1 MYISCIKLIPIY
13 NIYINQYKYYT
24 SIAHDV
30 ITTEPPVLHCCT
42 LKTPTKLAVIS
53 DQSNGVKLKK
63 NPLMISING
72 NIGSGK
78 STILEHLE
86 IYFKHIDSD
95 ISMNDSNTN
104 HINTHNIMFLKEPV
118 DEWSTIQD
126 ASGETILSK
135 FYKDPAKYAF
145 AFQIMAYATR
155 LNLIRK
161 TILENPKCAVLI
173 CERSLEA
180 DKQIFANMLHDDGL
194 IDDVSY
200 QIYCRN
206 FSEYAPD
213 FKVDKNVYIDASA
226 EVCFSRIAKRS
237 RNGESNIELAYLQK
251 CKKYHDS
258 WLVDKSTDF
267 TSDNTIGSD
276 LTGPVLHL
284 NTDTDVVYDLND
296 PDDLG
301 ISWIK
306 QIVEFIRL

>member
-1 MYISCIKLIPIY
+1 MFCNTTTSSNTTCANTTTDSITISSIPI
-13 NIYINQYKYYT
+13 K
-24 SIAHDV
+24 
-30 ITTEPPVLHCCT
+30 
-42 LKTPTKLAVIS
+42 
-53 DQSNGVKLKK
+53 KK

-86 IYFKHIDSD
+86 KYYDY
-95 ISMNDSNTN
+95 TGRGR
-104 HINTHNIMFLKEPV
+104 NILFLKEPV
-118 DEWSTIQD
+118 DEWSTIRD

-155 LNLIRK
+155 LNMIRQ
-161 TILENPKCAVLI
+161 TILDNPECCVLI

-226 EVCFSRIAKRS
+226 EVCYSRIAKRS
-237 RNGESNIELAYLQK
+237 RSGETNIELAYLQK
-251 CKKYHDS
+251 CKKYHDEWLVPCS
-258 WLVDKSTDF
+258 DSVLVDKND
-267 TSDNTIGSD
+267 
-276 LTGPVLHL
+276 VLHL
-284 NTDTDVVYDLND
+284 NTDADVVYDLMD

-306 QIVEFIRL
+306 QIIEFISQ

>member
-1 MYISCIKLIPIY
+1 
-13 NIYINQYKYYT
+13 
-24 SIAHDV
+24 
-30 ITTEPPVLHCCT
+30 
-42 LKTPTKLAVIS
+42 
-53 DQSNGVKLKK
+53 
-63 NPLMISING
+63 MISING

-86 IYFKHIDSD
+86 KYY
-95 ISMNDSNTN
+95 N
-104 HINTHNIMFLKEPV
+104 HSGLGKNILFLKEPV
-118 DEWSTIQD
+118 DEWSKICD

-145 AFQIMAYATR
+145 AFQVMAYATR
-155 LNLIRK
+155 LNMIRK
-161 TILENPKCAVLI
+161 TILENPECTVLI

-226 EVCFSRIAKRS
+226 DVCYSRIAKRS
-237 RNGESNIELAYLQK
+237 RSGESNIELAYLEK
-251 CKKYHDS
+251 CKKYHDE
-258 WLVDKSTDF
+258 WLVHSVEGDVVAKQMVDKTV
-267 TSDNTIGSD
+267 
-276 LTGPVLHL
+276 VLHL
-284 NTDTDVVYDLND
+284 NTNEDVVYDLTD
-296 PDDLG
+296 PTDLG

-306 QIVEFIRL
+306 QIVEFISVK

>member
-1 MYISCIKLIPIY
+1 MS
-13 NIYINQYKYYT
+13 
-24 SIAHDV
+24 SF
-30 ITTEPPVLHCCT
+30 TTATATATANAPD
-42 LKTPTKLAVIS
+42 LKRR
-53 DQSNGVKLKK
+53 K

-86 IYFKHIDSD
+86 RYYKHID
-95 ISMNDSNTN
+95 TA
-104 HINTHNIMFLKEPV
+104 TCANIMFLKEPV
-118 DEWSTIQD
+118 DEWSTIRD
-126 ASGETILSK
+126 AAGETILSK

-161 TILENPKCAVLI
+161 TILDNPDCTILI

-251 CKKYHDS
+251 CKKYHDL
-258 WLVDKSTDF
+258 WLVDKSTDLHLVDDS
-267 TSDNTIGSD
+267 TDLHLVDSTISSDY
-276 LTGPVLHL
+276 VLHL
-284 NTDTDVVYDLND
+284 NTDMDVVYDLND

>member
-1 MYISCIKLIPIY
+1 MSSFTT
-13 NIYINQYKYYT
+13 T
-24 SIAHDV
+24 STTSNSTDM
-30 ITTEPPVLHCCT
+30 ITTGP
-42 LKTPTKLAVIS
+42 KR
-53 DQSNGVKLKK
+53 QK
-63 NPLMISING
+63 NPLIISING

-78 STILEHLE
+78 STILDHLE
-86 IYFKHIDSD
+86 LYYKHIDCAATGSG
-95 ISMNDSNTN
+95 SR
-104 HINTHNIMFLKEPV
+104 NIMFLKEPV
-118 DEWSTIQD
+118 DEWSTIRD
-126 ASGETILSK
+126 AAGETILSK

-155 LNLIRK
+155 LNMIRK
-161 TILENPKCAVLI
+161 TILENPECTILI

-251 CKKYHDS
+251 CKKYHDE
-258 WLVDKSTDF
+258 WLVNGLSEW
-267 TSDNTIGSD
+267 TSENTVSSD
-276 LTGPVLHL
+276 SVLHL
-284 NTDTDVVYDLND
+284 NTDADVVYDLLD

-301 ISWIK
+301 VSWIK
-306 QIVEFIRL
+306 QIVDFIRA

>member
-1 MYISCIKLIPIY
+1 MFC
-13 NIYINQYKYYT
+13 NTTT
-24 SIAHDV
+24 SSN
-30 ITTEPPVLHCCT
+30 TTCANT
-42 LKTPTKLAVIS
+42 TTDSIVIS
-53 DQSNGVKLKK
+53 SAPIKKK

-86 IYFKHIDSD
+86 KYYDY
-95 ISMNDSNTN
+95 TGRGR
-104 HINTHNIMFLKEPV
+104 NILFLKEPV
-118 DEWSTIQD
+118 DEWSTICD

-145 AFQIMAYATR
+145 AFQVMAYATR
-155 LNLIRK
+155 LNMIRK
-161 TILENPKCAVLI
+161 TILENPECRVLI

-226 EVCFSRIAKRS
+226 EVCYSRIAKRS
-237 RNGESNIELAYLQK
+237 RSGETNIELAYLQK
-251 CKKYHDS
+251 CKKYHDE
-258 WLVDKSTDF
+258 WLVHDLH
-267 TSDNTIGSD
+267 SDNTMIVD
-276 LTGPVLHL
+276 KTDVLHL
-284 NTDTDVVYDLND
+284 NTNQDVHYDLND
-296 PDDLG
+296 PNDLG
-301 ISWIK
+301 VSWIK
-306 QIVEFIRL
+306 QIVEFIHNA

>member
-1 MYISCIKLIPIY
+1 MNSTSCV
-13 NIYINQYKYYT
+13 NIT
-24 SIAHDV
+24 DSS
-30 ITTEPPVLHCCT
+30 TTTIDSTVT
-42 LKTPTKLAVIS
+42 VAVTVGIR
-53 DQSNGVKLKK
+53 KK

-86 IYFKHIDSD
+86 KYYDF
-95 ISMNDSNTN
+95 TGRGR
-104 HINTHNIMFLKEPV
+104 NILFLKEPV
-118 DEWSTIQD
+118 EEWSTICD

-145 AFQIMAYATR
+145 AFQVMAYATR
-155 LNLIRK
+155 LNMIRK
-161 TILENPKCAVLI
+161 TIMENPECRVLI

-226 EVCFSRIAKRS
+226 EVCYSRIAKRS
-237 RNGESNIELAYLQK
+237 RCGETNIELAYLQK
-251 CKKYHDS
+251 CKKYHDE
-258 WLVDKSTDF
+258 WLVPDLNARLVPDIDARLVPNLVPNHNQLVDRTD
-267 TSDNTIGSD
+267 
-276 LTGPVLHL
+276 VLHL
-284 NTDTDVVYDLND
+284 NTDADVLYDLND
-296 PDDLG
+296 PNDLG
-301 ISWIK
+301 VSWIK
-306 QIVEFIRL
+306 QIVEFISC